1 MADPGIDVFDPT
13 SCVSYRLRRAA
24 RLAAKA
30 FDAALKPSGL
40 RNTQFT
46 LLAVLVKEGP
56 KSIGD
61 LSETMATDGTTLTR
75 NLEILERRGLVED
88 APLSE
93 DERVRVVRVSRDGR
107 AKYRE
112 ALPLWQ
118 KTQRDFLEALDDK
131 QWIRVMSKLRAI
143 EEA

>member
-61 LSETMATDGTTLTR
+61 LSKTMATDGTTLTR

-88 APLSE
+88 TPLSE
-93 DERVRVVRVSRDGR
+93 DERVRVVQATREGKV
-107 AKYRE
+107 KYRE
-112 ALPLWQ
+112 ALPLWK
-118 KTQRDFLEALDDK
+118 KTQRSFLETIDDN
-131 QWIRVMSKLRAI
+131 QWIKMMTKLRAI